1 MVLFCVAYDIASSK
15 HTTYLSWL
23 RDTVTKPGV
32 QLFRIGALLLYIA
45 AFMCLPMLWRIHY
58 K

>member
-1 MVLFCVAYDIASSK
+1 MAALFCVAYDIASSK

-32 QLFRIGALLLYIA
+32 QAQRIVIVVVYLAV
-45 AFMCLPMLWRIHY
+45 FMCTLSWLLWR
-58 K
+58 